1 MYNVIFNSGFIG
13 FLIWVLLFAV
23 STAALAIA
31 IRCVWSLRKK
41 AFVTVTFKEKLIS
54 LLKQGMWQEAFD
66 YSKKYSALAA
76 TIVQE
81 ELLIAHEK
89 GQKERL
95 ELGETILDRRVKYIL
110 RLLNSLSMCANIAPM
125 LGLLGTVT
133 GMVDAF
139 MGLGTA
145 MGPEKA
151 SILAIAIS
159 QALYTTAAGLLVAI
173 PAIASVVFFRNMLE
187 KRIELVS
194 DLLENV
200 LKHLPEPERKAFSN
214 ADTIKL

>member
-1 MYNVIFNSGFIG
+1 MMNIVFNSGFIG

-89 GQKERL
+89 GQKERQ
-95 ELGETILDRRVKYIL
+95 ELGETILDRRVKSIL

-159 QALYTTAAGLLVAI
+159 QALYT
-173 PAIASVVFFRNMLE
+173 VFFRNMLE

-214 ADTIKL
+214 ADTTKL